1 MMAADSYYH
10 EDDEIV
16 PVPCEILC
24 SLIRMGHRFAIPKVL
39 NDAISRLKKYY
50 TSDLT
55 TWGDAE
61 RRTKFV
67 NVGATDHL
75 LAIQVAYL
83 TDTPSILPAAF
94 LEMCPHVENNIVT
107 LSTCDADNQGGLT
120 AERIVQATTG
130 KAALTASVTTRL
142 LAIHT
147 SVPASQCATQ
157 EHCAI
162 AAQQQLRADVR
173 SGIFAYLCTYDAALE
188 PLYTRCWG
196 QLEDELCSLCR
207 DESRAADERL
217 RKSAWK
223 NLPDFFGLQVDDWP
237 V

>member
-39 NDAISRLKKYY
+39 NDAISRLKKYH

-55 TWGDAE
+55 TWGNAE
-61 RRTKFV
+61 RRAKFV

-75 LAIQVAYL
+75 LMIQVAYL
-83 TDTPSILPAAF
+83 IDMPSILPTAF
-94 LEMCPHVENNIVT
+94 LDMCPHVENHIVT

-120 AERIVQATTG
+120 AERVVQATAG

-147 SVPASQCATQ
+147 AVPASQCATQ
-157 EHCAI
+157 ERCEI

-196 QLEDELCSLCR
+196 LLEDELCSLCR

-217 RKSAWK
+217 LKSAWK